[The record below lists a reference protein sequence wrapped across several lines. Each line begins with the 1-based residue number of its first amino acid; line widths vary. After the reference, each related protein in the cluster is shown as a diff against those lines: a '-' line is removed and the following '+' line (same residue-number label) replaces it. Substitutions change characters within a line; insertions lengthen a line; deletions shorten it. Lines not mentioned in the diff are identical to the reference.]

1 MTSRNLSEEMTLT
14 GNGFLFDHVTGLT
27 YTLNT
32 SGGFIFQ
39 KILDGKKPNEI
50 IAALTT
56 AFDVEDSTAR
66 NDFEEF
72 FELARVYGIL

>member
-14 GNGFLFDHVTGLT
+14 NNGFLFDHVTGLT
-27 YTLNT
+27 YTLNST
-32 SGGFIFQ
+32 GGFILK
-39 KILDGKKPNEI
+39 KIIDGNKPNEI
-50 IAALTT
+50 IAELTQS
-56 AFDVEDSTAR
+56 FDVNDSTAR